1 MKKFFF
7 DLFPVICFFL
17 VFRYAQN
24 NPEWALTFAQNWLSG
39 LVKDASIDIQQTPI
53 LLATLVTMVATLL
66 QVIWLKLR
74 GQKIEAMLW
83 LTLVLVVVF
92 GGATI
97 WFHDDHFIKWK
108 LTILYVCF
116 ALALTLGHLIWRKN
130 GIQKLIGGQIT
141 LPDAAWASLLWMW
154 VIFFAMMAGL
164 NLWVAYQFDTA
175 TWVNFKLFGAS
186 GLTLVFVVT
195 QGFYLARFMRH
206 PK

>member
-66 QVIWLKLR
+66 QVIWLKLQ

-108 LTILYVCF
+108 LTILYLCF

-130 GIQKLIGGQIT
+130 GIQKLIGGQVT

-186 GLTLVFVVT
+186 GLTLVFVVI
-195 QGFYLARFMRH
+195 QGLYLARFMRY